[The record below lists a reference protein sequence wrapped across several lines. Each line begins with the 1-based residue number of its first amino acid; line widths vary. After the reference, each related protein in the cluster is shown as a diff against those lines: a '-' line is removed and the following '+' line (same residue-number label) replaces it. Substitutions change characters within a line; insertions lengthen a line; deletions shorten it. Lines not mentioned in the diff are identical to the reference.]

1 MSAGSLGYSR
11 ILVTMTGFLLFRT
24 QSAAA
29 DGTRTPTRTR
39 LLESTSLELHC
50 QST

>member
-24 QSAAA
+24 QHR
-29 DGTRTPTRTR
+29 GTRTPTRTR